1 MDLTYAQVKRLYK
14 KKKYKYSVG
23 AYQWIQP
30 GIRSDFA
37 DGIHLNNFSRN
48 EKSLNNS
55 IKSILFACIFNV
67 DDLEILGAGFK
78 SSLDYN
84 IFESLC
90 SLYFFLYSDG
100 DKSNCFLNA
109 VLKCF

>member
-1 MDLTYAQVKRLYK
+1 VRISGFNWVYVQILLTVY
-14 KKKYKYSVG
+14 
-23 AYQWIQP
+23 I
-30 GIRSDFA
+30 
-37 DGIHLNNFSRN
+37 LNNFSRN
-48 EKSLNNS
+48 EKSLNDS
-55 IKSILFACIFNV
+55 MKSILFACSFNV
-67 DDLEILGAGFK
+67 DDLKILGAGFK

-84 IFESLC
+84 IFETLC